1 MFYGKKQT
9 QETMYMSCIHLVEI
23 REMSNRDGLLKDIY
37 FEMVIIRGFN
47 LPLLQ

>member
-1 MFYGKKQT
+1 MVRNKHKRL
-9 QETMYMSCIHLVEI
+9 YMSCIHLVEI
-23 REMSNRDGLLKDIY
+23 REMSNRDGLLEDSY